1 MRSRYALGLVPIA
14 AFVLVAVACGSSGN
28 GAKGG
33 GAGAGE
39 DGGPFGST
47 FDSSIGTISTGDGAV
62 TLDG

>member
-1 MRSRYALGLVPIA
+1 
-14 AFVLVAVACGSSGN
+14 LVAVACGSSGN